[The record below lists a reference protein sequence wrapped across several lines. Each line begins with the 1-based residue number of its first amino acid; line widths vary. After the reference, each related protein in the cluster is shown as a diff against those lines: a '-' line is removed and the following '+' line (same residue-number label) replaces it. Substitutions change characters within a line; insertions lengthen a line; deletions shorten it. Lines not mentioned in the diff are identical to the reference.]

1 MSIIFGPGFRPKDPM
16 GILGD
21 DILGKAVADMP
32 GLGLDSTT
40 TKPAETTPQTQQVAS
55 APIEGIDPKDWNDLV
70 DTVIAEA
77 GGEGPEGMAAVAH
90 VIRNRAT
97 RTGDVG
103 DVIRRRA
110 QFEGYENPGPGS
122 QRAQRDPAMR
132 QTAEDIL
139 RQVWSGELPDPTGH
153 ADHFHASYVSPSWA
167 NNMQQTTQIGGHL
180 FYRAGTFPGAG
191 RRQAAEAT
199 PPIPEPRPDDL
210 GRARGGGGDPEGV
223 GMARLMSPA
232 PAEQP
237 RGGGGNI
244 TFNNPGQDRLEPPLM
259 SALTGTSQAI
269 GRDLTILSGYRPP
282 THEVEAR
289 KRQPGQHARGTAAD
303 IDMRGM
309 SETERARLV
318 AELQAR
324 GVLRFGL
331 YSNSPN
337 MLHVDLKDQTGG
349 GDNWFMYDRTNRN
362 MNKAPQWFRDLADG
376 KGPRAA
382 AVASAEPLILDDN
395 FQFQDRMG
403 LVPRQ
408 ERRSTPAVDAEAPP
422 VDAANE
428 ADDWFR
434 QLDERHP
441 GRFELI
447 PADQYETWLRQ
458 WQEAQQP
465 DPLTSTGWASAGLQA
480 IIEGAGGSAAGTI
493 QGIGILLR
501 HAGADTV
508 GSLFDQAGQA
518 LSEAAQSVG
527 PEEAYRGIITDILA
541 GMGSMGIYLAAGWGT
556 AGALTARGVGAGGQ
570 MLGGTAVAVSL
581 AGPAGSA
588 EAYNRAVEYGLS
600 EEEALERSLP
610 GFGAGAVQVAPV
622 ALILRAIPPHL
633 RGNAIAQARHVI
645 EAGVGEFVAEGFGA
659 VLQNLI
665 EQQYNEEKGIW
676 DDTLYQA
683 AIGGSAG
690 ALTQLGVTALTRGRG
705 GPVGRPQQG
714 QSDIDGGMGP
724 EGAEVPDGPRGP
736 LTDALEHGETEAR
749 RQAERQQVFTV
760 DDPAIGDMEAGP
772 FHGQDVTLA
781 DDQSG
786 VPEGMRRVVRPDG
799 SVAVVGDR
807 ILRGAEAEPA
817 RPAIPAGQAPE
828 GAPAIGAQVRV
839 EAEGVDPFAATIE
852 GYEDGDALVL
862 DMSTGEVLQVPIEA
876 LRPGT
881 GTEQPPA
888 PAGTDDAAGTDAPA
902 RVTEPVTPERPV
914 PTEISRGMRAQL
926 GDLGWSD
933 EQIDGMSPVE
943 ADTILRENQNPDIEP
958 VDPNDPALEPAEPQA
973 REQRTE
979 MPPRSEQM
987 PVTEAFPGPPPAGS
1001 RVIVD
1006 APGIDRFPG
1015 RIERYEDGEAIVVDD
1030 DGTPMQVPIDH
1041 LYISRLTRQQAEQQ
1055 ELQRNPPIQRER
1067 ATGPTTRDIPVA
1079 KNQRRQVILP
1089 DDMHARLYDL
1099 GAARR
1104 QAQRLQGATSLE
1116 RDRVTPAEQRKLAEE
1131 FGVDPQQIGVIADD
1145 YRYRVE
1151 RAARKQREGGSPSK
1165 IARIHPEMLKRFRG
1179 QTPQEAATDARE
1191 AAAPTTEAPNIET
1204 AAHEAATSPRNDL
1217 PAPSEAQIEAGNY
1230 RKGHVAHG
1238 GLDLSIENPAG
1249 STRSG
1254 KSRSGKPW
1262 SVTMKS
1268 HYGYIKGTKGK
1279 DKDHIDVFLNPRAPT
1294 PTDADPVYVVDQRD
1308 PSKGRFD
1315 EHKVMLGYG
1324 SEAEARAA
1332 YMENYSKGWKGLGDI
1347 TPTTL
1352 GEFKS
1357 WLKTG
1362 DTTKPFAGWSP
1373 MRIPEKP
1380 VADKSRMSADE
1391 ARASDVY
1398 SQVWDEAAADPT
1410 PAQAKPI
1417 WWEQIAEQIVNP
1429 NRYHPVVEEANPHG
1443 LKIGDTVSYRD
1454 NADWHVTSIKT
1465 QGTSLRAKIASRHG
1479 FPIWPAVGDLDGF
1492 TAAPSPTVQ
1501 ESVAQARKASKR
1513 REPPA
1518 RKAKEKKAAA
1528 TREKLP
1534 EAATTPQEAAQKLD
1548 EMFSKN
1554 KLFTAEKV
1562 EAARKR
1568 LRSKLGQINSGID
1581 PEVLIDGMTIAGA
1594 YIEAGV
1600 RNFADY
1606 AGRMRAD
1613 FGDGIKPYLLSF
1625 WEGARNYPG
1634 IDNADMT
1641 SPEESARLHAEL
1653 NRELPASEAP
1663 ALGAEMAQPKK
1674 RTAKRGRPEDRTI
1687 TDDWG
1692 VDHIDAYS
1700 DEGEQAKE
1708 AFLKEGQSYLRAV
1721 ADILSENGFQPRDDS
1736 KGRPMKPV
1744 SKNEAGIA
1752 VSGEVTLSMVD
1763 PESGRE
1769 VMAQV
1774 GGGSLR
1780 GVVPTTKSGVS
1791 ILFRAG
1797 TGSFATGG
1805 TNRWAPTTLTAGELA
1820 AMMIA
1825 EARGRVTPADMA
1837 RPAQETVDGR
1847 VQKLDQDGGRALEG
1861 APSEA
1866 VRGDEEGR
1874 QAGRGAAASGQP
1886 DLFGGQPA
1894 RGERV
1899 SAGRSVPDGAGAVPA
1914 AEAGGRAGTD
1924 ARPQPDA
1931 GSARGDE
1938 QRAPQPASVDLT
1950 QTPVTPA
1957 QERPTGYAITDADQ
1971 IGAGGA
1977 KTKFRNNLAAIALV
1991 KQLDAEGRAATRSEQ
2006 ATLAKWVGWGGLSQA
2021 FEKPDGS
2028 VAKGWE
2034 KEAADLKEALS
2045 PEEYAAARRSTQ
2057 DAHYTSPEVVTALW
2071 QIAERLGFRG
2081 GQVLE
2086 PSVGAGNF
2094 LGLMPAGHRAGSR
2107 ITAVE
2112 LDPITGGIA
2121 KHLYPSANVIAPKGF
2136 QDVAMPDGHFDLA
2149 IGNPPFGRTA
2159 IYDGDRRH
2167 LNRMS
2172 IHNYFFAKSLDTLR
2186 PGGVLTMVVSNF
2198 FMDST
2203 KSRAKDYIA
2212 SKADLIG
2219 AIRLPNTA
2227 FLANAGT
2234 EVTTDIVVLR
2244 KRAEEDG
2251 PGDTKW
2257 TEVGTF
2263 KDREGREVNLSRY
2276 FIDNPDMMLG
2286 EFGAF
2291 GSMYRGESTA
2301 LIEREGQ
2308 DTAALLESAIDR
2320 LPRDIMPAPGEIRT
2334 ETIEVPREAG
2344 QALVGSYFMDDKGT
2358 LFERTPDHVGQPQ
2371 AVEAT
2376 FPSDKARERVQ
2387 GMVRIRD
2394 TFARLRRAQI
2404 DEKATDRQI
2413 EQLRG
2418 DLNKFYD
2425 AFVRA
2430 NGPINQDANKRLF
2443 RDDPTWPQVSA
2454 LENNFDKGI
2463 SAAVA
2468 KKTGETPRPPSAE
2481 KAPIFRERTQQPYA
2495 RPTSAKTAKDA
2506 LAQVL
2511 ADTGRVDLGAM
2522 SRLYGKPEAQIIDE
2536 LGALVYRDPAGQW
2549 ETADAY
2555 LSGNVRQKLAEAKRA
2570 AENDPAFRR
2579 NVVALEEVQ
2588 PNDIEAVDIDVKAG
2602 SPWVPANHVN
2612 DFLNHITNGQASTA
2626 VYVRAL
2632 GRWDINAARADDA
2645 AQTQWGTDRATVAS
2659 VVEAALNDRAITI
2672 TDRGPGDTR
2681 VVNQSATEAANEKVE
2696 RVKQEWR
2703 RWIWDD
2709 EARRAELHRLYNDT
2723 FNTDRLRVYDG
2734 SHLKLPGKVGDEII
2748 ELRPHQ
2754 KAFVWRA
2761 IQSKTV
2767 LADHVVGAGKTFA
2780 AIAAVMEKRRIGQW
2794 RKPVMVVP
2802 NHLVGQWAADFV
2814 KLYPGARILAATKR
2828 DFEAD
2833 NRKRFFVRMATGDWD
2848 AIIVAHSS
2856 FGRIGV
2862 DPATEE
2868 AFIQEQVRHL
2878 DESLE
2883 ALKRSETGRD
2893 RSVKQIEGQRDRL
2906 KEKLKALHDQA
2917 GKDEGMTF
2925 DEIGI
2930 DGIVVDEAHEFKNL
2944 GFATSMTRIAGLG
2957 NPTGSKK
2964 AADLYMK
2971 IHVVKQRTDGSN
2983 IMFLTGTPISNTMAE
2998 MYTVQRY
3005 LDAEGLQALGVEHFD
3020 AWAKVFGEVVSDWE
3034 LSPAG
3039 KYKMNS
3045 RFSRFVNIPE
3055 LMQRYLSFA
3064 DVISNDDIRRQL
3076 AAQGKKLP
3084 IPKVKGGKPQNV
3096 VVQRS
3101 RDQAGYIGEP
3111 DADGNYPGGS
3121 LVHRAEN
3128 LPKKAEKG
3136 ADNMLKVMSDARK
3149 AALDMRLI
3157 DPSYPDNP
3165 GSKIH
3170 VAADR
3175 MVDLYRRWHNQ
3186 RGTQLVFID
3195 LSTPK
3200 AAKGKEAERIREL
3213 MRKADAGDES
3223 AQEAI
3228 DRMSPDEFM
3237 ALESEFSVYDDLKA
3251 KLIDRGIPAAE
3262 IAFIHDANTDLQKEE
3277 LFGKVRSGQVRF
3289 LFGSTAKMGAGTN
3302 VQNRLVGLHHLDAPW
3317 RPSDLEQRE
3326 GRIIR
3331 QGNELYAADPDG
3343 FEVEINRY
3351 ATEMTL
3357 DSRMWQTIEGKA
3369 RFIGQV
3375 RAGATGDRVIEDIGG
3390 EAANAAEMKAAASGN
3405 PMILEE
3411 MDLRQKLRKLDNQ
3424 AREHDREQHRIA
3436 DRLRQLRQEQAT
3448 IAERMP
3454 EWKKDS
3460 DAAFKAINDGVVE
3473 IKGTKHEKPGEYG
3486 TALVSAAARMLA
3498 SETTIESVGSFGA
3511 FKLRLENTHDRAFDL
3526 HVDGAVEH
3534 TIRMAQDL
3542 RAADNV
3548 GVGMK
3553 LRNHVKHLVDLPLE
3567 RESRSEQIGP
3577 QIERLEAQRGDF
3589 PGTEELAQVRTRHNQ
3604 VLEQLKPKQKPQEGE
3619 ATVAPADAEATIEPE
3634 ARRSPEGWGEA
3645 EGGQARRELSE
3656 AEQKEIADIVQ
3667 KVSGLD
3673 RIMFA
3678 PKIVLPDGAQGWGKK
3693 GPVTA
3698 GGFYSPSHDIIGIA
3712 LNSGTTGVAF
3722 HEAFHRL
3729 QNLFLT
3735 PAEKAVLKAE
3745 IGRLRRIVR
3754 TDEFRRAQ
3762 VPGMVA
3768 KEIEAEAFAIWAS
3781 KRSTI
3786 QPHKTLAAAWERIA
3800 DMIRRVTNYLAGRGY
3815 QTATDIFGAAAS
3827 GEIATRTPQR
3837 GKRFQPLEP
3846 QVAWHG
3852 TPHAFDRFSTDNV
3865 GTGEG
3870 AQAFGW
3876 GLYFASRRDV
3886 AEHYRKALSGRQ
3898 LIGAKDVVRPAKM
3911 TDAEF
3916 ADLKAVLGRFWGQ
3929 WDISDLVKEVRKA
3942 RNEVKSTRE
3951 HLEHLRKM
3959 KAQENPALV
3968 KQFPDIFAKTDR
3980 EIERYARALAEYEQ
3994 AARVADT
4001 IDKYG
4006 ADAITPQGRLVK
4018 VDIPENSDLLDWD
4031 APLNQQS
4038 AAVQQAI
4045 QPLVRRIAQAH
4056 VEFGMAQKDAIAM
4069 VMEFD
4074 GSNFYYELAASF
4086 AGDAQSGEAA
4096 AGGSRDERAA
4106 SRALL
4111 EAGIPG
4117 HRYLDGGSR
4126 ADGEGS
4132 RNFVIYDDSRALV
4145 LDADAMDSIA
4155 LYENADADFSITRDV
4170 NEALPSA
4177 KAIVADLKGKATDW
4191 TPAVLGAVPLNYF
4204 TELKRPSMSAVD
4216 NYLKVKRQMDAY
4228 RGRKHAAMDQIAQ
4241 DWRKYARLGWGPLG
4255 RAGKSRAAELADFM
4269 HESTLAGI
4277 DPTSTDPEVQAD
4289 PRFPALRK
4297 RFMAMPK
4304 AGRDL
4309 YVKVRDAYRAQA
4321 DETDQILLANIKKA
4335 QDIAKEKAKEKFDAD
4350 IERIRRH
4357 SKMSDS
4363 AKKMAIEDATKEYA
4377 AARTK
4382 ADWSMKARLTR
4393 MRIAFEASRVPPPYF
4408 PLARFGSYFVLVK
4421 DVDGEVLSFSK
4432 RETVADRDRLAAD
4445 MRKAFP
4451 AADVTVG
4458 RMDIG
4463 ASARDTMDPRLVA
4476 EIENIVGGAGLDPT
4490 TTATMLDQ
4498 IWQRYL
4504 ETMPDLSVR
4513 KRFIH
4518 RKGMP
4523 GFEAD
4528 ALRTFASHMFHASH
4542 QMGRLKYGMDL
4553 QESVNRAVE
4562 QAKKSDDP
4570 TRGTALT
4577 NELRKRHE
4585 WVMNPTSA
4593 KWSTTINA
4601 ISFTWMLG
4609 ATPAAA
4615 LINMTQTA
4623 MLGIPILGA
4632 RLGGMGKASAALA
4645 KASADSIAG
4654 VGSVTRANLTA
4665 DEKKAMEAFYESGL
4679 IDRSQAHDLA
4689 GVGETGVEY
4698 SPIRAQVMKVIA
4710 WMYHNAEVWNREVT
4724 ALAAYRLSR
4733 DQGQDHAKAVDTAH
4747 DLTWKTHFDYSNA
4760 SRARYLQG
4768 DVGKALFV
4776 FQSHTLNMTYRILRD
4791 THQALKGD
4799 TPAVRREARYQLAG
4813 VLGMMSFLAGGTGV
4827 FGYSTIMALLQ
4838 MFFGDDDDP
4847 MDFEQHVK
4855 KAVLE
4860 TLGPTAGGIVLKGV
4874 PGHLLGIDLTQRI
4887 GMPYLWLRPESR
4899 ELEGRAEFESFV
4911 MRALGANVGM
4921 IGNWWHGASIA
4932 LNDGQTARGIEVAA
4946 PKFVK
4951 DYLKSFRYLNEG
4963 LTNLRGDEILAPGSL
4978 DAWDALAQAI
4988 GFTPARISETYE
5000 RNNALR
5006 NAERRVMDRRRRLV
5020 NEFALAHRLG
5030 DRQARS
5036 DALDAIRRFNRIPVN
5051 RPVAITPDTLQ
5062 RSLAARER
5070 NRRRREDGVLIQNER
5085 LGRDLRQM
5093 LPETVYR

>member
-32 GLGLDSTT
+32 GLGLDGNA

-139 RQVWSGELPDPTGH
+139 RQVWSGDLPDPTGG

-167 NNMQQTTQIGGHL
+167 NGMQQTTQIGGHL

-210 GRARGGGGDPEGV
+210 GRARGGGGDPEGA

-237 RGGGGNI
+237 RGAGGNI

-269 GRDLTILSGYRPP
+269 GRDLTILSGYRSP

-408 ERRSTPAVDAEAPP
+408 ERRSTPAVEAEATP

-434 QLDERHP
+434 QLDEQHP

-633 RGNAIAQARHVI
+633 RGNAVAQARHVI

-714 QSDIDGGMGP
+714 QGDIDGGIGP

-817 RPAIPAGQAPE
+817 RPAMPAGPAPE

-876 LRPGT
+876 LRPGA
-881 GTEQPPA
+881 GAEQA
-888 PAGTDDAAGTDAPA
+888 PASTGADDAAAADAPA

-914 PTEISRGMRAQL
+914 PTEITRGMRAQL

-958 VDPNDPALEPAEPQA
+958 VDPNDPALEPIEPQA

-979 MPPRSEQM
+979 MPPRAEQM
-987 PVTEAFPGPPPAGS
+987 RVTEAFPGPPPAGS

-1055 ELQRNPPIQRER
+1055 ELQRNPPVQRER

-1079 KNQRRQVILP
+1079 KNQRRQVVMP
-1089 DDMHARLYDL
+1089 DDRHARLYDL

-1104 QAQRLQGATSLE
+1104 QAQALQGASSLD

-1151 RAARKQREGGSPSK
+1151 RAARKQREGGTPSK

-1204 AAHEAATSPRNDL
+1204 AAHEAATSSRNDR

-1279 DKDHIDVFLNPRAPT
+1279 DKDHIDVFLNPRAAT

-1308 PSKGRFD
+1308 PSRGRFD

-1332 YMENYSKGWKGLGDI
+1332 YMENYSKGWRGLGEI

-1362 DTTKPFAGWSP
+1362 DTTKPFAKRNVQKQP
-1373 MRIPEKP
+1373 APAPAEPAPERNVAARPEAVEQATKKP
-1380 VADKSRMSADE
+1380 ERAQSAT
-1391 ARASDVY
+1391 
-1398 SQVWDEAAADPT
+1398 PT
-1410 PAQAKPI
+1410 PKPKQKKAKP
-1417 WWEQIAEQIVNP
+1417 A
-1429 NRYHPVVEEANPHG
+1429 
-1443 LKIGDTVSYRD
+1443 
-1454 NADWHVTSIKT
+1454 
-1465 QGTSLRAKIASRHG
+1465 
-1479 FPIWPAVGDLDGF
+1479 
-1492 TAAPSPTVQ
+1492 
-1501 ESVAQARKASKR
+1501 
-1513 REPPA
+1513 
-1518 RKAKEKKAAA
+1518 
-1528 TREKLP
+1528 REKLP
-1534 EAATTPQEAAQKLD
+1534 GAATTPEQVQAKLAEWGAD
-1548 EMFSKN
+1548 N
-1554 KLFTAEKV
+1554 KLVTRQRASEL
-1562 EAARKR
+1562 RRR
-1568 LRSKLGQINSGID
+1568 LKDKLNQASAGID
-1581 PEVLIDGMTIAGA
+1581 PEILAIGTELAA
-1594 YIEAGV
+1594 FHIEAGA
-1600 RNFADY
+1600 RRFGAFA
-1606 AGRMRAD
+1606 
-1613 FGDGIKPYLLSF
+1613 
-1625 WEGARNYPG
+1625 
-1634 IDNADMT
+1634 
-1641 SPEESARLHAEL
+1641 
-1653 NRELPASEAP
+1653 
-1663 ALGAEMAQPKK
+1663 
-1674 RTAKRGRPEDRTI
+1674 
-1687 TDDWG
+1687 
-1692 VDHIDAYS
+1692 
-1700 DEGEQAKE
+1700 
-1708 AFLKEGQSYLRAV
+1708 RAV
-1721 ADILSENGFQPRDDS
+1721 ADDLDQSLE
-1736 KGRPMKPV
+1736 
-1744 SKNEAGIA
+1744 
-1752 VSGEVTLSMVD
+1752 
-1763 PESGRE
+1763 
-1769 VMAQV
+1769 
-1774 GGGSLR
+1774 SLR
-1780 GVVPTTKSGVS
+1780 PYLRAWYNGARDMMEDSGLS
-1791 ILFRAG
+1791 IDGMDDADAVRA
-1797 TGSFATGG
+1797 
-1805 TNRWAPTTLTAGELA
+1805 ELA
-1820 AMMIA
+1820 RLGKSE
-1825 EARGRVTPADMA
+1825 EASDARVS
-1837 RPAQETVDGR
+1837 V
-1847 VQKLDQDGGRALEG
+1847 LDQDGGPALEG

-1866 VRGDEEGR
+1866 VRGTEEGR
-1874 QAGRGAAASGQP
+1874 QAGRGAAGSGQP

-1899 SAGRSVPDGAGAVPA
+1899 PAGRGVPDGEGAVPA
-1914 AEAGGRAGTD
+1914 AEAGRRAGAD
-1924 ARPQPDA
+1924 RRPQPDA
-1931 GSARGDE
+1931 GSARSDQ
-1938 QRAPQPASVDLT
+1938 QRAAQPASVDLT

-1957 QERPTGYAITDADQ
+1957 QERPVGYAITDADQ

-1991 KQLDAEGRAATRSEQ
+1991 KQLEAEGRPATRSEQ
-2006 ATLAKWVGWGGLSQA
+2006 ATLAKWVGWGGLSQV

-2034 KEAADLKEALS
+2034 KEAADLKEALT

-2159 IYDGDRRH
+2159 IYDGERRH

-2227 FLANAGT
+2227 FMANAGT

-2244 KRAEEDG
+2244 KRADENG

-2291 GSMYRGESTA
+2291 GTMYRGESAA

-2308 DTAALLESAIDR
+2308 DTAALLESAIGK
-2320 LPRDIMPAPGEIRT
+2320 LPENIMPAPGEVRT

-2344 QALVGSYFMDDKGT
+2344 HALVDSRFLDASGKLWRRMPDKIG
-2358 LFERTPDHVGQPQ
+2358 RPQ
-2371 AVEAT
+2371 AIEME
-2376 FPSDKARERVQ
+2376 FPSEKARERVQ

-2404 DEKATDRQI
+2404 DEKATDKQI

-2425 AFVRA
+2425 AFVKA

-2463 SAAVA
+2463 SPAVA
-2468 KKTGETPRPPSAE
+2468 KKTGETARPPSAE

-2522 SRLYGKPEAQIIDE
+2522 SRLYGRPESQIIDE
-2536 LGALVYRDPAGQW
+2536 LGALIYRDPAGQW

-2555 LSGNVRQKLAEAKRA
+2555 LSGNVRQKLAEARRA

-2579 NVVALEEVQ
+2579 NVVALEEV
-2588 PNDIEAVDIDVKAG
+2588 PPSDIEAVDIDVKAG

-2681 VVNQSATEAANEKVE
+2681 IVNQSATEAANEKVE

-2703 RWIWDD
+2703 RWLWEDD
-2709 EARRAELHRLYNDT
+2709 ARRTELARLYNDT
-2723 FNTDRLRVYDG
+2723 FNTDRLRVFDG
-2734 SHLKLPGKVGDEII
+2734 SHLTLPGKVGDDII

-2794 RKPVMVVP
+2794 RKPIMVVP

-2878 DESLE
+2878 DESLD
-2883 ALKRSETGRD
+2883 ALKRSETGKD

-2944 GFATSMTRIAGLG
+2944 GFATSMTRVAGIG
-2957 NPTGSKK
+2957 DGKGSKK

-3020 AWAKVFGEVVSDWE
+3020 AWAKVFGEVVTDWE

-3064 DVISNDDIRRQL
+3064 DVISNDDIQRQL
-3076 AAQGKKLP
+3076 AEQGKKLP

-3302 VQNRLVGLHHLDAPW
+3302 VQNRLVALHHIDAPW

-3369 RFIGQV
+3369 RFIRQV

-3405 PMILEE
+3405 PLILEE

-3498 SETTIESVGSFGA
+3498 SETTIEGVGSFGA

-3542 RAADNV
+3542 READNV

-3577 QIERLEAQRGDF
+3577 QIERLESQRGDF

-3619 ATVAPADAEATIEPE
+3619 VTAAPADAEATIEPE

-3645 EGGQARRELSE
+3645 EGGQGRRELSE

-3800 DMIRRVTNYLAGRGY
+3800 DMIRRVTNYLSGRGY

-3827 GEIATRTPQR
+3827 GEIAAR
-3837 GKRFQPLEP
+3837 GSLRQP
-3846 QVAWHG
+3846 G
-3852 TPHAFDRFSTDNV
+3852 
-3865 GTGEG
+3865 
-3870 AQAFGW
+3870 
-3876 GLYFASRRDV
+3876 
-3886 AEHYRKALSGRQ
+3886 SGR
-3898 LIGAKDVVRPAKM
+3898 
-3911 TDAEF
+3911 
-3916 ADLKAVLGRFWGQ
+3916 
-3929 WDISDLVKEVRKA
+3929 
-3942 RNEVKSTRE
+3942 
-3951 HLEHLRKM
+3951 
-3959 KAQENPALV
+3959 
-3968 KQFPDIFAKTDR
+3968 
-3980 EIERYARALAEYEQ
+3980 IEA
-3994 AARVADT
+3994 
-4001 IDKYG
+4001 
-4006 ADAITPQGRLVK
+4006 
-4018 VDIPENSDLLDWD
+4018 
-4031 APLNQQS
+4031 
-4038 AAVQQAI
+4038 
-4045 QPLVRRIAQAH
+4045 
-4056 VEFGMAQKDAIAM
+4056 
-4069 VMEFD
+4069 
-4074 GSNFYYELAASF
+4074 
-4086 AGDAQSGEAA
+4086 
-4096 AGGSRDERAA
+4096 
-4106 SRALL
+4106 
-4111 EAGIPG
+4111 
-4117 HRYLDGGSR
+4117 
-4126 ADGEGS
+4126 
-4132 RNFVIYDDSRALV
+4132 
-4145 LDADAMDSIA
+4145 SIA
-4155 LYENADADFSITRDV
+4155 RDV

-4191 TPAVLGAVPLNYF
+4191 MPAVLGAVPLNYF
-4204 TELKRPSMSAVD
+4204 TELKRPTMTAVG
-4216 NYLKVKRQMDAY
+4216 NYMKVKRQMDAY
-4228 RGRKHAAMDQIAQ
+4228 RGRKHAAMDEIAQ

-4277 DPTSTDPEVQAD
+4277 DPTSTDPDVQSD

-4321 DETDQILLANIKKA
+4321 DETDQILLAKIKKA

-4518 RKGMP
+4518 RKGLP

-4553 QESVNRAVE
+4553 QESMNRAVE

-4710 WMYHNAEVWNREVT
+4710 WMYHNTEVWNREVT
-4724 ALAAYRLSR
+4724 ALAAYRLAR

-4747 DLTWKTHFDYSNA
+4747 DLTWMTHFDYSNA

-4827 FGYSTIMALLQ
+4827 FGYTTMMALLQ

-4874 PGHLLGIDLTQRI
+4874 PGHLLGIDLTKRI

-4951 DYLKSFRYLNEG
+4951 DYMKSFRYLNEG

-4978 DAWDALAQAI
+4978 DAWDAIAQAI

-5070 NRRRREDGVLIQNER
+5070 NRRRREDGVLITNER